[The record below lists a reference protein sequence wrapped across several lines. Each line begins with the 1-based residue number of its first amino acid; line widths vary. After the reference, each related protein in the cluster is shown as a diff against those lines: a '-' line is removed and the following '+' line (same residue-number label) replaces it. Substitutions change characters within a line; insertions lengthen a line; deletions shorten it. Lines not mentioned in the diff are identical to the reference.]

1 MTRPSHP
8 RPAWATPTNRTMPS
22 ALDATLTPMTGSGE
36 AAAPAMTQW
45 LAVAVFGALPTLGLI
60 AGPSYAAL
68 IFGLAVVQLI
78 YFVSVRRKLP
88 TLDRELSLVAV
99 AFAALCWVSVAWSIA
114 PARSLS
120 GALQITAIFTG
131 GLVFLS
137 LPPPTDG
144 ATQRLFRVLLVA
156 TLLGAVVI
164 AADRLLGYRLE
175 AIVAGRPGRDASI
188 KYNRGIDYLVLLAWP
203 QFAFA
208 TWHRRRRH
216 TLLLAVGMIV
226 ILAAG
231 LSLTGQMAAFAGLV
245 VLAAAFAAPQAV
257 LLTLAGGTVLLA
269 AGVPFAL
276 RLLASHRTALV
287 PYVKLSGLQ
296 RLEIWDYMTAHV
308 LQRPLLGWG
317 IAAAN
322 AVPITRDELSHYVI
336 QHNQGIY
343 PHDQWLELWVETGA
357 LGAVIGLV
365 FALLVV
371 RRIQRLASPIRPF
384 ACAAFASA
392 VTISCLNFEVTTDS
406 WWAALAAS
414 AFLFAT
420 IGRCADRR

>member
-1 MTRPSHP
+1 
-8 RPAWATPTNRTMPS
+8 
-22 ALDATLTPMTGSGE
+22 MTGSGE
-36 AAAPAMTQW
+36 ATASAMTQW

-60 AGPSYAAL
+60 AGPSYSSL

-78 YFVSVRRKLP
+78 HFVLVQRKLP
-88 TLDRELSLVAV
+88 ALDRELGLVAA
-99 AFAALCWVSVAWSIA
+99 AFAALCWASVMWSIA

-120 GALQITAIFTG
+120 GALQISAIFIG

-137 LPPPTDG
+137 LLPPADA
-144 ATQRLFRVLLVA
+144 ATERLFRILLVA
-156 TLLGAVVI
+156 TLVGAAVI
-164 AADRLLGYRLE
+164 AVDRLLGYPLE
-175 AIVAGRPGRDASI
+175 AVVAGRPGRDASI

-231 LSLTGQMAAFAGLV
+231 LSVTGQMAAFAGLV
-245 VLAAAFAAPQAV
+245 VMAVAYAAPRV
-257 LLTLAGGTVLLA
+257 VPPIFAGGTALLA

-276 RLLASHRTALV
+276 RLLASHRAALV

-308 LQRPLLGWG
+308 MQRPLLGWG
-317 IAAAN
+317 IAAAS
-322 AVPITRDELSHYVI
+322 AVPITKDELSHYVV

-371 RRIQRLASPIRPF
+371 RRIQRLGDPIRPF

-392 VTISCLNFEVTTDS
+392 VTISCLNFEVITDS
-406 WWAALAAS
+406 WWAALTACAY
-414 AFLFAT
+414 LFAT